1 MTNTPVNKKG
11 TGSSKENGYGG
22 GGNSSIE
29 VLRCRNSRSNTM
41 FIYPLRAVYIGEVL
55 FFVYFFSCLFVAC
68 ENIRF
73 SSLFAAGDVSRG
85 GNVPSGEERRETDV
99 FAGQRCL
106 HLAIFGG

>member
-22 GGNSSIE
+22 GGGGVNSSIE
-29 VLRCRNSRSNTM
+29 VLRCRNSRLNTM
-41 FIYPLRAVYIGEVL
+41 FIYPLCAVYIGEGL

-85 GNVPSGEERRETDV
+85 GNVPSGEKRGETDF
-99 FAGQRCL
+99 FAG
-106 HLAIFGG
+106 